1 MALIPSTSAPCVT
14 ARVWISINTEWY
26 ALLIPVRLNIVAY
39 NFIQTIIQAQAGS
52 PSAAD
57 PATPGILTPKE
68 LTVEGVAEPNP
79 FHEFTSVTREFDE

>member
-1 MALIPSTSAPCVT
+1 MRDSKSLDFDKHGMVCPHFWSC
-14 ARVWISINTEWY
+14 
-26 ALLIPVRLNIVAY
+26 LNIAAY
-39 NFIQTIIQAQAGS
+39 SFIQTIIQAQAGS

-68 LTVEGVAEPNP
+68 LTVEGAAEPNP